1 MEYSGD
7 DRVNN
12 YSLRDNDVE
21 GLLPYFP
28 RNNHCLREMDMKPA
42 SQRDEAYWD
51 SVLASST

>member
-21 GLLPYFP
+21 GLLPYYT